1 MLRMKWKTL
10 LLTSALSCLTTASFA
25 DAVTPPDLTTK
36 PAADAPTPAPALNC
50 PKPPRLKDGWYL
62 GGQLGYES
70 FHVHNNFAS
79 PATFTTTTAPTLAVN
94 GWEGGLILGY
104 GEMYNDW
111 LYWAIEGFANATNLN
126 QGFSLTDAA
135 SSYTNTFS
143 TSSTLGLAF
152 LPGVKFTPET
162 LAYAKLG
169 WSRAAVKTA
178 ETFTGITAA
187 TRSND
192 SSQFMFGV
200 GFETLIMDNWSVR
213 TEINHFSYSSY
224 NTPMPYGTKVIPTDN
239 QLNIGLI
246 YHFWN

>member
-1 MLRMKWKTL
+1 MSRIKWKKVL
-10 LLTSALSCLTTASFA
+10 FTSALSCLATASFA

-36 PAADAPTPAPALNC
+36 PAVEASTPTPPPNC
-50 PKPPRLKDGWYL
+50 PKPPKLKDGWYL

-79 PATFTTTTAPTLAVN
+79 PATFAISTAPTLSVN

-111 LYWAIEGFANATNLN
+111 LYWAIEGFANYTNLN
-126 QGFSLTDAA
+126 QGFSLQNG

-169 WSRAAVKTA
+169 WSRAVMKTE
-178 ETFTGITAA
+178 ETYTGITDA

-192 SSQFMFGV
+192 GSQFMFGV

-239 QLNIGLI
+239 QFTMGLI